1 MDIRKNVKNIFEYLF
16 YLKSLNEK
24 IIRNIKYYK
33 NTFVV
38 DSLLREKGC
47 RKNNNIEDDWW
58 ISIDKEC
65 FKEYNFLF
73 DLYQSI
79 EKEEKI
85 EIIFGTGILKWE
97 IEKEDIYHP
106 LFIAKISL
114 DYNSEDDKF
123 YIKLQD
129 KIQLDIHFLQ
139 GINVYD
145 YNNLLKIKEN
155 ISIEKINPL
164 DYKSIESYFSEIL
177 SSLYKKD
184 V

>member
-1 MDIRKNVKNIFEYLF
+1 
-16 YLKSLNEK
+16 
-24 IIRNIKYYK
+24 
-33 NTFVV
+33 
-38 DSLLREKGC
+38 
-47 RKNNNIEDDWW
+47 
-58 ISIDKEC
+58 IDKEC

-123 YIKLQD
+123 YIKLKD